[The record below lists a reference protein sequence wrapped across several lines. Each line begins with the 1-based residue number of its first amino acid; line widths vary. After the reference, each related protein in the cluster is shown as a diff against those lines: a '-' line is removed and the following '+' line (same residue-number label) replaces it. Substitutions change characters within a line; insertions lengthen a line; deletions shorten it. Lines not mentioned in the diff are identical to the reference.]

1 MLRTLSLA
9 VAVVTCGAACTASP
23 SPSDDVDAAPEEVD
37 GAVFSELPDMGG
49 DWLVR
54 ARANLTGEFFFN
66 FRGTIVFTRVT
77 DNTAELDL
85 VLQPLDFE
93 TLEPVG
99 DPIVGSTV
107 DVRSDGSFDWP
118 MVGVIPDRCNSI
130 TQATVNIDAVVHGN
144 IRDAD
149 FQCGGL
155 TGTAGVLDLDGMTY
169 GGVRIAGD
177 ALPAP
182 VHACP

>member
-1 MLRTLSLA
+1 MSRTLSLA
-9 VAVVTCGAACTASP
+9 VAVVTCGAACTEAANP
-23 SPSDDVDAAPEEVD
+23 TDDVDAGPEEAD
-37 GAVFSELPDMGG
+37 GAVFAELPDMSGE
-49 DWLVR
+49 WLVR
-54 ARANLTGEFFFN
+54 ARADLDGDFFFN

-107 DVRSDGSFDWP
+107 EIRSDGSFDWP

-130 TQATVNIDAVVHGN
+130 TQADVDIDSVVHGT

-155 TGTAGVLDLDGMTY
+155 TGQAGVLALDGMTY
-169 GGVRIAGD
+169 GGVRIVD
-177 ALPAP
+177 TLPAP
-182 VHACP
+182 LHACP